1 MRDLMHWKNEEQVH
15 CKLNIWEEAGKQWF
29 GSPGGELCLEQEKQY
44 KVEQAISQKAEETD
58 GTKKEKQ

>member
-1 MRDLMHWKNEEQVH
+1 MRDLIHWKDEKQIH
-15 CKLNIWEEAGKQWF
+15 CILNIWEEDGKQWF
-29 GSPGGELCLEQEKQY
+29 RSTGGELCLEHEKRY